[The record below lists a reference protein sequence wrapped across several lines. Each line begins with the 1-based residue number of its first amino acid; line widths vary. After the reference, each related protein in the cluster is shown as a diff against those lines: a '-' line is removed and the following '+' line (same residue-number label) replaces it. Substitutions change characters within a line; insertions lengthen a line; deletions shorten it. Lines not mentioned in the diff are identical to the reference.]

1 MVRNNTPEQ
10 HITSCTSRED
20 QAACIEADFPASS
33 SIKVLYILLFW
44 LAHGV
49 MSVKNRAILYLR
61 NNHTRVRN
69 QKDLFMTM
77 MKDEKAGVT
86 FVLDSELKCSQ

>member
-1 MVRNNTPEQ
+1 
-10 HITSCTSRED
+10 
-20 QAACIEADFPASS
+20 
-33 SIKVLYILLFW
+33 
-44 LAHGV
+44 

-69 QKDLFMTM
+69 QKDLFMAM

>member
-1 MVRNNTPEQ
+1 
-10 HITSCTSRED
+10 
-20 QAACIEADFPASS
+20 
-33 SIKVLYILLFW
+33 
-44 LAHGV
+44 

>member
-1 MVRNNTPEQ
+1 MVRNDDVPDNHHQP
-10 HITSCTSRED
+10 SKREK
-20 QAACIEADFPASS
+20 QSACIEADFPAYLPSKS
-33 SIKVLYILLFW
+33 YDILFW

-49 MSVKNRAILYLR
+49 MSVKNRAILYLL

-69 QKDLFMTM
+69 QKDLFMAM
-77 MKDEKAGVT
+77 VKDEKAGVT